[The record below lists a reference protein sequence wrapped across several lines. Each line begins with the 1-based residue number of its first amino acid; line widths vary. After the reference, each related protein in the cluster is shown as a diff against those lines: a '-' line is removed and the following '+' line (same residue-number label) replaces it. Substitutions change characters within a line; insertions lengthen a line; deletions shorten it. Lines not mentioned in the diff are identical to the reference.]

1 MSRKPPEPEIRQ
13 PLTRRQ
19 MLERIALAL
28 TATGVAPFE
37 LAWGKHVHRAAR
49 EEKEKTGAYQPKLF
63 KSHEYQT
70 IRRLAELIIPADEH
84 SGSAVDAGAPEF
96 IDLLCSQNP
105 ELADIYTGGLL
116 WLEAQMRQEH
126 GASFLEATEEQQTSL
141 LDRLVEEGDPD
152 KIEAARATRYGA
164 SEDYQGFS
172 TYGVHPVSDLAPGVR
187 FFEWLRKMTVD
198 AFYTSPIGIQDVG
211 YQGNQAVS
219 QYEVPES
226 IIQEALRRSPFGGA

>member
-1 MSRKPPEPEIRQ
+1 MSSVPEPEIRR
-13 PLTRRQ
+13 PLNRRQ

-28 TATGVAPFE
+28 TATGAAPFE
-37 LAWGKHVHRAAR
+37 FAWGEQVHREAR
-49 EEKEKTGAYQPKLF
+49 EEKEETGAYRPKLF
-63 KSHEYQT
+63 KPHEYRT
-70 IRRLAELIIPADEH
+70 IQRLAELIIPADER

-116 WLEAQMRQEH
+116 WLEARMRRQH
-126 GASFLEATEEQQTSL
+126 GVPFLEAAEEQQTSL
-141 LDRLVEEGDPD
+141 LDRLVEEGDPE
-152 KIEAARATRYGA
+152 KVEGARATRYGA

-172 TYGVHPVSDLAPGVR
+172 NYRLQPVSDLAPGVW

-198 AFYTSPIGIQDVG
+198 AFYTSPIGIEDVG
-211 YQGNQAVS
+211 YQGNKAVS
-219 QYEVPES
+219 RYEVPES

>member
-1 MSRKPPEPEIRQ
+1 MSSDPLKAEIRR

-19 MLERIALAL
+19 VLARIALAL
-28 TATGVAPFE
+28 TAGGAAPFE
-37 LAWGKHVHRAAR
+37 FAWGEHVHRAAG
-49 EEKEKTGAYQPKLF
+49 EEKDKTGAYRPKLF
-63 KSHEYQT
+63 KPHEYRT
-70 IRRLAELIIPADEH
+70 IQRLAELIIPADEH

-116 WLEAQMRQEH
+116 WLDAQMRRQH
-126 GASFLEATEEQQTSL
+126 GASFLDAAEEQQTSL
-141 LDRLVEEGDPD
+141 LDRLVEEGDPE
-152 KIEAARATRYGA
+152 KVEGARATRYGA

-172 TYGVHPVSDLAPGVR
+172 DYRIQPVSDLAPGVR
-187 FFEWLRKMTVD
+187 FFEWLCKMTVD

-211 YQGNQAVS
+211 YQGNIAVGK
-219 QYEVPES
+219 YEVPES

>member
-1 MSRKPPEPEIRQ
+1 MFDSSPEPEIRQ

-19 MLERIALAL
+19 MLERVALAL
-28 TATGVAPFE
+28 TATGAVPFE
-37 LAWGKHVHRAAR
+37 FAWGQQVHREAR
-49 EEKEKTGAYQPKLF
+49 EEKEKTGSYRPKLF
-63 KSHEYQT
+63 KPHEYRT
-70 IRRLAELIIPADEH
+70 IQRLAELIIPADEH

-126 GASFLEATEEQQTSL
+126 AASFLEATEEQQTSL
-141 LDRLVEEGDPD
+141 LDRLVEEGDPE
-152 KIEAARATRYGA
+152 KVEGARATRYGA

-172 TYGVHPVSDLAPGVR
+172 DYRLQPVSDLAPGVR
-187 FFEWLRKMTVD
+187 FFDWLRRMTVD
-198 AFYTSPIGIQDVG
+198 AFYTSPIGIEDVG
-211 YQGNQAVS
+211 YQGNRAVS
-219 QYEVPES
+219 RYEVPES

>member
-1 MSRKPPEPEIRQ
+1 MSEHPAESEIRR
-13 PLTRRQ
+13 PLTRRE

-37 LAWGKHVHRAAR
+37 FAWGEHVHQTAR
-49 EEKEKTGAYQPKLF
+49 EEKAKTGAYQPKLF
-63 KSHEYQT
+63 KPHEFQT
-70 IRRLAELIIPADEH
+70 IQRLAELIIPADEH

-105 ELADIYTGGLL
+105 ELADIYTGGML

-141 LDRLVEEGDPD
+141 LDRLLEEGDP
-152 KIEAARATRYGA
+152 ERVEGARATRYGA

-172 TYGVHPVSDLAPGVR
+172 DYRLQPVSDLAPGVR

-198 AFYTSPIGIQDVG
+198 AFYTSPIGIEDVG
-211 YQGNQAVS
+211 YQGNRAVG

>member
-1 MSRKPPEPEIRQ
+1 MSSDSLKAEIRR

-28 TATGVAPFE
+28 TASGAAPFE
-37 LAWGKHVHRAAR
+37 FAWGEQVHGTAR

-63 KSHEYQT
+63 KPHEYRT
-70 IRRLAELIIPADEH
+70 IQRLAELIIPADEH

-116 WLEAQMRQEH
+116 WLDAQMRQQH
-126 GASFLEATEEQQTSL
+126 GASFLESTEEQQTSL
-141 LDRLVEEGDPD
+141 LDRLVEEGDPE
-152 KIEAARATRYGA
+152 KVEGARATRYGA

-172 TYGVHPVSDLAPGVR
+172 DYRIQPVSDLAPGVR

-211 YQGNQAVS
+211 YQGNIAVGK
-219 QYEVPES
+219 YEVPEA

>member
-1 MSRKPPEPEIRQ
+1 MSSDSLKAEIRR

-28 TATGVAPFE
+28 TASGAAPFE
-37 LAWGKHVHRAAR
+37 FAWGEQVHGTAR

-63 KSHEYQT
+63 KPHEYRT
-70 IRRLAELIIPADEH
+70 IQRLADLIIPADEH

-116 WLEAQMRQEH
+116 WLDAQMRQQH
-126 GASFLEATEEQQTSL
+126 GASFLDATEEQQTSL
-141 LDRLVEEGDPD
+141 LDRLVEEGDPE
-152 KIEAARATRYGA
+152 KMEGARATRYGA

-172 TYGVHPVSDLAPGVR
+172 SYRIHPVSDLAPGVR

-211 YQGNQAVS
+211 YQGNIAVGK
-219 QYEVPES
+219 YEVPEA

>member
-1 MSRKPPEPEIRQ
+1 MSDRSPEPEIRQ

-28 TATGVAPFE
+28 TAGGAAPFE
-37 LAWGKHVHRAAR
+37 FAWGEQVHGEAR
-49 EEKEKTGAYQPKLF
+49 EEKERTGAYRPKLF
-63 KSHEYQT
+63 KPHEYRT
-70 IRRLAELIIPADEH
+70 IQRLAELIIPADER

-116 WLEAQMRQEH
+116 WLEARMRQQH
-126 GASFLEATEEQQTSL
+126 GASFLEAAEEQQASL
-141 LDRLVEEGDPD
+141 LDRLVEEGDPE
-152 KIEAARATRYGA
+152 KVEGAKATRYGA

-172 TYGVHPVSDLAPGVR
+172 NYRLQPVSDLAPGAR

-198 AFYTSPIGIQDVG
+198 AFYTSPIGIEDVG
-211 YQGNQAVS
+211 YQGNKAVS
-219 QYEVPES
+219 RYEVPES

>member
-1 MSRKPPEPEIRQ
+1 MTLLKAEVRRPVDPAPDAGEDRLGPDGQRGGALRVRLGGACASSGRLAKRRKRP
-13 PLTRRQ
+13 
-19 MLERIALAL
+19 
-28 TATGVAPFE
+28 APISPSCS
-37 LAWGKHVHRAAR
+37 K
-49 EEKEKTGAYQPKLF
+49 P
-63 KSHEYQT
+63 HEYRT
-70 IRRLAELIIPADEH
+70 IQRLAELIIPADEH

-116 WLEAQMRQEH
+116 WLDAQMRQQH
-126 GASFLEATEEQQTSL
+126 GASFLESTEEQQTSL
-141 LDRLVEEGDPD
+141 LDRLVEEGDPE
-152 KIEAARATRYGA
+152 KVEGARATRYGA

-172 TYGVHPVSDLAPGVR
+172 DYRIQPVSDLAPGVR

-211 YQGNQAVS
+211 YQGNIAVS
-219 QYEVPES
+219 KYEVPEA

>member
-1 MSRKPPEPEIRQ
+1 MSSDPLKAEIRR

-28 TATGVAPFE
+28 TAGGAAPFE
-37 LAWGKHVHRAAR
+37 FAWGERVHQAAG

-63 KSHEYQT
+63 KPHEYRT
-70 IRRLAELIIPADEH
+70 IQRLAELIIPADEH

-116 WLEAQMRQEH
+116 WLDAQMRQQH
-126 GASFLEATEEQQTSL
+126 GASFLETTEKQQTSL
-141 LDRLVEEGDPD
+141 LDRLVEEGDPE
-152 KIEAARATRYGA
+152 KVEGARATRYGA

-172 TYGVHPVSDLAPGVR
+172 DYRIHPVSDLAPGVR

-198 AFYTSPIGIQDVG
+198 AFYTSPIGIRDVG
-211 YQGNQAVS
+211 YQGNLAVS
-219 QYEVPES
+219 KYEVPEA

>member
-1 MSRKPPEPEIRQ
+1 MSSDPPKAEIRH

-28 TATGVAPFE
+28 TATGAAPFE
-37 LAWGKHVHRAAR
+37 FAWGEHVHQAAG
-49 EEKEKTGAYQPKLF
+49 EEKEKNGAYQPKLF
-63 KSHEYQT
+63 KPHEYRT
-70 IRRLAELIIPADEH
+70 IQRLAELIIPADEH
-84 SGSAVDAGAPEF
+84 SGSALEAGAPEF

-116 WLEAQMRQEH
+116 WLDAQMRQQH
-126 GASFLEATEEQQTSL
+126 GASFLESTEEQQTFL
-141 LDRLVEEGDPD
+141 LDRLVEEGDPE
-152 KIEAARATRYGA
+152 KVEGARATRYGA

-172 TYGVHPVSDLAPGVR
+172 DYRIQPVSDLAPGVR

-211 YQGNQAVS
+211 YQGNIAVS
-219 QYEVPES
+219 KYEVPEA
-226 IIQEALRRSPFGGA
+226 IIQEAVRRSPFGGA

>member
-1 MSRKPPEPEIRQ
+1 MSSDPLKAEIQR

-28 TATGVAPFE
+28 TASVAAPFE
-37 LAWGKHVHRAAR
+37 FAWGEHVHGTAR

-63 KSHEYQT
+63 KPHEYRT
-70 IRRLAELIIPADEH
+70 IQRLAELIIPADEH

-116 WLEAQMRQEH
+116 WLDAQMRQQH
-126 GASFLEATEEQQTSL
+126 GASFLESTEEQQTSL
-141 LDRLVEEGDPD
+141 LDRLVEEGDP
-152 KIEAARATRYGA
+152 EQVEGARATRYGA

-172 TYGVHPVSDLAPGVR
+172 DYRIHPVSDLAPGVR

-198 AFYTSPIGIQDVG
+198 AFYTSSIGIQDVG
-211 YQGNQAVS
+211 YQGNIAVGK
-219 QYEVPES
+219 YEVPEA

>member
-1 MSRKPPEPEIRQ
+1 MSRKPPEPEIRS

-37 LAWGKHVHRAAR
+37 LAWGKHVHRTAR

-116 WLEAQMRQEH
+116 WLEAQMRQQH

-141 LDRLVEEGDPD
+141 LDRLVEEGAPD

-164 SEDYQGFS
+164 SEDYQGFQHLRCPSCLGSCTGS
-172 TYGVHPVSDLAPGVR
+172 TVFRMVAQNDRRRLLHQPDRHSGCGLPGKSSR
-187 FFEWLRKMTVD
+187 
-198 AFYTSPIGIQDVG
+198 Q
-211 YQGNQAVS
+211 
-219 QYEVPES
+219 S
-226 IIQEALRRSPFGGA
+226 IRSA

>member
-1 MSRKPPEPEIRQ
+1 MSSVPEPEIRR

-28 TATGVAPFE
+28 TATGAAPFE
-37 LAWGKHVHRAAR
+37 FAWGEQVHREAR
-49 EEKEKTGAYQPKLF
+49 EEKEATGAYRTKLF
-63 KSHEYQT
+63 KPHEYRT
-70 IRRLAELIIPADEH
+70 IQRLAELIIPADEH

-116 WLEAQMRQEH
+116 WLEARMRQQH
-126 GASFLEATEEQQTSL
+126 GVPFLEATEEQQVSL
-141 LDRLVEEGDPD
+141 LDRLVEEGDPE
-152 KIEAARATRYGA
+152 KVEGARATRYGA

-172 TYGVHPVSDLAPGVR
+172 NYRLQPVSDLAPGVR

-198 AFYTSPIGIQDVG
+198 AFYTSPIGIEDVG
-211 YQGNQAVS
+211 YQGNKAVS
-219 QYEVPES
+219 RYEVPES

>member
-1 MSRKPPEPEIRQ
+1 MSSDPLRPEIRR

-19 MLERIALAL
+19 MLKRIALAL
-28 TATGVAPFE
+28 TASGAAPFE
-37 LAWGKHVHRAAR
+37 FAWGEHVHGTAR
-49 EEKEKTGAYQPKLF
+49 EEKEKTGAYRPKLF
-63 KSHEYQT
+63 KPHEYRT
-70 IRRLAELIIPADEH
+70 IQRLAALIIPADEH

-116 WLEAQMRQEH
+116 WLEAQMRQQH
-126 GASFLEATEEQQTSL
+126 AASFLEATEQQQTSL
-141 LDRLVEEGDPD
+141 LDRLVEEGDP
-152 KIEAARATRYGA
+152 ETMEGARATRYGA

-172 TYGVHPVSDLAPGVR
+172 DYRVHPVSDLAPGVR

-198 AFYTSPIGIQDVG
+198 AFYTSPIGIRDVG
-211 YQGNQAVS
+211 YQGNLAVGK
-219 QYEVPES
+219 YEVPES

>member
-1 MSRKPPEPEIRQ
+1 MSSDPLKPEIRC

-28 TATGVAPFE
+28 TASGAAPFE
-37 LAWGKHVHRAAR
+37 FAWGEHVHGTAR
-49 EEKEKTGAYQPKLF
+49 EEREKTGAYKPKLF
-63 KSHEYQT
+63 KPHEYRT
-70 IRRLAELIIPADEH
+70 IQQLAELIIPADEH
-84 SGSAVDAGAPEF
+84 SGSALEAGAPEF

-116 WLEAQMRQEH
+116 WLDAQMRQQH
-126 GASFLEATEEQQTSL
+126 GASFLESTAEQQTSL
-141 LDRLVEEGDPD
+141 LDRLVEEGDPE
-152 KIEAARATRYGA
+152 KVEGARATRYGA

-172 TYGVHPVSDLAPGVR
+172 DYRIHPVSDLAPGVR
-187 FFEWLRKMTVD
+187 FFEWLRKMIVD

-211 YQGNQAVS
+211 YQGNIAVS
-219 QYEVPES
+219 KYEVPEA

>member
-1 MSRKPPEPEIRQ
+1 MSEFPLESEVRR

-28 TATGVAPFE
+28 TASGVAPFE
-37 LAWGKHVHRAAR
+37 FAWGEHVHQAAR
-49 EEKEKTGAYQPKLF
+49 EEKGKTGAYQPKLF
-63 KSHEYQT
+63 KPHEYRT
-70 IRRLAELIIPADEH
+70 IQRLAELIIPADEH

-116 WLEAQMRQEH
+116 WLDAQMRRQH
-126 GASFLEATEEQQTSL
+126 GGSFLDATEEQQTSQ
-141 LDRLVEEGDPD
+141 LDRLVEEGDPE
-152 KIEAARATRYGA
+152 KMEAARATRYGA

-172 TYGVHPVSDLAPGVR
+172 AYRVDPVSDLAPGVR

-198 AFYTSPIGIQDVG
+198 AFYTSPIGIEDVG
-211 YQGNQAVS
+211 YQGNRAVS

>member
-1 MSRKPPEPEIRQ
+1 
-13 PLTRRQ
+13 

-28 TATGVAPFE
+28 TATGAAPFE
-37 LAWGKHVHRAAR
+37 FAWGEHVHRAAR
-49 EEKEKTGAYQPKLF
+49 EETGKNGAYQPKLF
-63 KSHEYQT
+63 KPHEYRI

-116 WLEAQMRQEH
+116 WLEARMRQEH

-141 LDRLVEEGDPD
+141 LDRLVEAGDSEKVEG
-152 KIEAARATRYGA
+152 ARATRYGA

-172 TYGVHPVSDLAPGVR
+172 DYRLQPVSDLSPGVR

-198 AFYTSPIGIQDVG
+198 AFYTSPIGIADVG
-211 YQGNQAVS
+211 YQGNRAVS

-226 IIQEALRRSPFGGA
+226 IIQEALRRSPFGDA

>member
-1 MSRKPPEPEIRQ
+1 MSSVPLKAEIRQ
-13 PLTRRQ
+13 PLNRRQ

-28 TATGVAPFE
+28 TAAGAAPFE
-37 LAWGKHVHRAAR
+37 FAWGEHVHGTAR
-49 EEKEKTGAYQPKLF
+49 EEKEKTGSYLPKLF
-63 KSHEYQT
+63 KPHEYRT
-70 IRRLAELIIPADEH
+70 IQRLAELIIPADEH

-116 WLEAQMRQEH
+116 WLDAQMRRQQ
-126 GASFLEATEEQQTSL
+126 GATFLEATEEQQTSL

-172 TYGVHPVSDLAPGVR
+172 AYRIHPVSDLAPGVR

-198 AFYTSPIGIQDVG
+198 AFYTSPIGIEDVG
-211 YQGNQAVS
+211 YQGNKAVGR
-219 QYEVPES
+219 YEVPES

>member
-1 MSRKPPEPEIRQ
+1 MSSDSLKPEIRR

-28 TATGVAPFE
+28 TASGAAPFE
-37 LAWGKHVHRAAR
+37 FAWGEQVHGTAR

-63 KSHEYQT
+63 KPHEYRT
-70 IRRLAELIIPADEH
+70 IQRLAELIIPADEH

-116 WLEAQMRQEH
+116 WLDAQMRQQH
-126 GASFLEATEEQQTSL
+126 GASFLESTEEQQTSL
-141 LDRLVEEGDPD
+141 LDRLVEEGDPE
-152 KIEAARATRYGA
+152 KVEGARATRYGA

-172 TYGVHPVSDLAPGVR
+172 DYRIQPVSDLAPGVR

-211 YQGNQAVS
+211 YQGNIAVGK
-219 QYEVPES
+219 YEVPEA

>member
-1 MSRKPPEPEIRQ
+1 MSRKPPEPEIRR

-70 IRRLAELIIPADEH
+70 VGRLAELIIPADEH

-141 LDRLVEEGDPD
+141 LDRLVEEGDPQ
-152 KIEAARATRYGA
+152 KTEAVRATCRYGA
-164 SEDYQGFS
+164 SEQYQGFS
-172 TYGVHPVSDLAPGVR
+172 YLPRPSCLGSCTGSSVLRMVAQNDRRRFLHQSRHRHSGCGLPGKSSR
-187 FFEWLRKMTVD
+187 
-198 AFYTSPIGIQDVG
+198 Q
-211 YQGNQAVS
+211 
-219 QYEVPES
+219 S
-226 IIQEALRRSPFGGA
+226 IRSA